1 MRLPPNPLNQ
11 HPARVDEC
19 RVAGVDDRKCVG
31 VKIVAVDR
39 GEIPHFDIEPQ
50 CDRVATDD
58 HKRDLR
64 FEVRRRVQEQCVVD
78 HTVLLDIEDR
88 ALGLGTE

>member
-1 MRLPPNPLNQ
+1 M
-11 HPARVDEC
+11 
-19 RVAGVDDRKCVG
+19 
-31 VKIVAVDR
+31 
-39 GEIPHFDIEPQ
+39 
-50 CDRVATDD
+50 ATDD